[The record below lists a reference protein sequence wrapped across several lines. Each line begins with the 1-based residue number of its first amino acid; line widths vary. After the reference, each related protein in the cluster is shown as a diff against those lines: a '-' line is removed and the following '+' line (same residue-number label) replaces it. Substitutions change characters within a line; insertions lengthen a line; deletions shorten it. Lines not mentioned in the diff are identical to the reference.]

1 MTDYWLLT
9 LIVLIILVILNG
21 IRSTLVTI
29 AILLVA
35 QYYIQS
41 ISPLTNEINKLPKL
55 DDEVSRYN
63 ESSLDSIL
71 SSTYQDADTSLSG
84 SFIENGKKSKRAAD
98 IRSHLNNDSWKKYY
112 DYEFNVISGENRDW
126 WSNDDSELSR
136 RHDISAFY

>member
-21 IRSTLVTI
+21 IRSTLVTV

-41 ISPLTNEINKLPKL
+41 ISPLTNEMNKLPKL

-71 SSTYQDADTSLSG
+71 SSTYQDADTSLYN
-84 SFIENGKKSKRAAD
+84 SFIENGKKSKKAAD
-98 IRSHLNNDSWKKYY
+98 IRSHLNNDNWKKYY
-112 DYEFNVISGENRDW
+112 DYEFNAVSGENRDW

>member
-9 LIVLIILVILNG
+9 LIVLIVLVIING
-21 IRSTLVTI
+21 IRSTLVTV

-41 ISPLTNEINKLPKL
+41 ISPLTNEMNKLPKL

-71 SSTYQDADTSLSG
+71 SSTYQDADTYLSG

-112 DYEFNVISGENRDW
+112 DYEFNAISGENRDW
-126 WSNDDSELSR
+126 WSNDDSELSK

>member
-9 LIVLIILVILNG
+9 LIVLIVLVILNG
-21 IRSTLVTI
+21 IRSTLVTV

-41 ISPLTNEINKLPKL
+41 ISPLTNEMNKLPKL

-112 DYEFNVISGENRDW
+112 DYEFAISGENRDW
-126 WSNDDSELSR
+126 WSNDDSELSK

>member
-9 LIVLIILVILNG
+9 LIVLIVLVIING
-21 IRSTLVTI
+21 IRSTLVTV

-41 ISPLTNEINKLPKL
+41 ISPLTNEMNKLPKL

-84 SFIENGKKSKRAAD
+84 SFIENGKKSKKAAD

-112 DYEFNVISGENRDW
+112 DYEFATSGENRDW

>member
-84 SFIENGKKSKRAAD
+84 SFIENGKKSKKAAD

-112 DYEFNVISGENRDW
+112 DYEFAISGENRDW
-126 WSNDDSELSR
+126 WSNDDSELSK

>member
-9 LIVLIILVILNG
+9 LIVLIVLVILNG
-21 IRSTLVTI
+21 IRSTLVTV

-41 ISPLTNEINKLPKL
+41 VSPLTNEMNKLPKL
-55 DDEVSRYN
+55 DDEVSKYN

-98 IRSHLNNDSWKKYY
+98 IRSHLNNNSWKKYY
-112 DYEFNVISGENRDW
+112 DYEFNAISGENRDW

>member
-9 LIVLIILVILNG
+9 LIVLIVLVIING
-21 IRSTLVTI
+21 IRSTLVTV

-55 DDEVSRYN
+55 DDEVSKYN

-84 SFIENGKKSKRAAD
+84 SFIENGKKSKKAAD

-112 DYEFNVISGENRDW
+112 DYEFATSGENRDW

>member
-9 LIVLIILVILNG
+9 LIVLIVLVILNG

-41 ISPLTNEINKLPKL
+41 ISPLNNEMNKLPKL
-55 DDEVSRYN
+55 NDEVSRYN

-112 DYEFNVISGENRDW
+112 DYEFNAISGENRDW
-126 WSNDDSELSR
+126 WSNDDSELSK